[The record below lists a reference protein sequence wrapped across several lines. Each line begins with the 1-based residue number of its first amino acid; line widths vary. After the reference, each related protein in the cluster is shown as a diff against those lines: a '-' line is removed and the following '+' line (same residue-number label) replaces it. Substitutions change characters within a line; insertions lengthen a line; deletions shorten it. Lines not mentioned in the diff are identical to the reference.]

1 MPSPEQSAFYQRIDP
16 YNLYPLW
23 EAIDELQSA
32 TPVTD
37 ATPHVWRFDDIRPR
51 LLEAADLIGAEAA
64 DRRTLM
70 LENPSM
76 RGRRRI
82 TEALYAGLQ
91 CIMPGEVAMPHR
103 HTPSAMR
110 MVIESDGAHS
120 EVDGEPVDMRPGDL
134 ILNQSWHWHGHAN
147 EGAGPHISMTCLD
160 MPLTRFLG
168 PLFAESLGA
177 SSVPGGRPE
186 GDGLARYGANMRR
199 MGSAAEAVVSPI
211 ARYPYDRTREA
222 LAGMARSGELDP
234 CHGIKMEFINP
245 VTGGP
250 VLPTLSAFMQ
260 LLPAGFT
267 GAWYR
272 STAAWVYHVVE
283 GEGRTVVGDET
294 IAWGRRDIF
303 VVPAWYP
310 HRHEPAPESV
320 LYSFS
325 DRGVQQKLGVYREL
339 RGAAAEG

>member
-1 MPSPEQSAFYQRIDP
+1 MPSPEQSAFYERIDP
-16 YNLYPLW
+16 YNLYPMW
-23 EAIDELQSA
+23 EAIDELQSSV
-32 TPVTD
+32 PVTD

-51 LLEAADLIGAEAA
+51 LLEAADLVGAAAA

-82 TEALYAGLQ
+82 TEALYSGLQ

-103 HTPSAMR
+103 HTPSAIR
-110 MVIESDGAHS
+110 MVIESEGAHS

-168 PLFAESLGA
+168 PLFVESHGA
-177 SSVPGGRPE
+177 ATVPGGRPE
-186 GDGLARYGANMRR
+186 GDSLARFGANMRQ
-199 MGSAAEAVVSPI
+199 MGSPAETQFSPVS
-211 ARYPYDRTREA
+211 RYPYDRTRAA
-222 LAGMARSGELDP
+222 LAGMAEAGEFDP
-234 CHGIKMEFINP
+234 CHGIKMEYINP

-260 LLPAGFT
+260 LLPAGFAGET
-267 GAWYR
+267 YR
-272 STAAWVYHVVE
+272 STAAWVYHAVE
-283 GEGRTVVGDET
+283 GAGRTTIGEET
-294 IAWGRRDIF
+294 FEWGHRDIF

-310 HRHEPAPESV
+310 HRHETDGECV

-325 DRGVQQKLGVYREL
+325 DRGVQQKLGVFREL
-339 RGAAAEG
+339 RGEAAEI